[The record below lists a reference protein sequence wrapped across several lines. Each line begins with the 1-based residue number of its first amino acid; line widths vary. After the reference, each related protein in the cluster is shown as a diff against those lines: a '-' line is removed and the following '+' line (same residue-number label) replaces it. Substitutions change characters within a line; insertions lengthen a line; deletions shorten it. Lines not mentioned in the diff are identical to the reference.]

1 MLLKRNKSNSRY
13 ALFLMSLLLLSD
25 HYNVL
30 YKINLQYK
38 ITNSYLLINVTARSR
53 SFRRFLFTKEINTL

>member
-1 MLLKRNKSNSRY
+1 M
-13 ALFLMSLLLLSD
+13 LFLMSLLLLSD

-53 SFRRFLFTKEINTL
+53 SLRRFLFTKEINTL